1 MTYSSGIF
9 RETNDLAKAQTKKY
23 ERLCEVASLE
33 KTHRVLEI
41 GCGWGGLLEHLSKKG
56 FQAEGI
62 SVSEEQVNF
71 TSRRLMNKDK
81 VSVRFQDYRDVEG
94 QYDRIFSVEM
104 FEAVGSQYW
113 DLFAKRISDLR

>member
-1 MTYSSGIF
+1 MLGLKKPIETPGPEAKKNIAYHYDLGNDFYSLWLDESMTYSSGIF
-9 RETNDLAKAQTKKY
+9 KETNDLAKAQTKKY

-62 SVSEEQVNF
+62 SV
-71 TSRRLMNKDK
+71 
-81 VSVRFQDYRDVEG
+81 
-94 QYDRIFSVEM
+94 
-104 FEAVGSQYW
+104 AVFNEFI
-113 DLFAKRISDLR
+113 D